1 MVQVDLN
8 RERAPLLEIV
18 TEPHMGSEVE
28 AGQYASEMQ

>member
-18 TEPHMGSEVE
+18 TEPHMESEVE